1 MQFKSNLLIDV
12 QCIKGIDQMCMCVY
26 KIPTSNNSNR
36 DNNRQFYIT
45 TSGDEKNQIP
55 LKNYHICYFK
65 KWDSASHLYIMI
77 NHAECFILF
86 LCEVE
91 AIAT

>member
-1 MQFKSNLLIDV
+1 MQFRSNLLIDV
-12 QCIKGIDQMCMCVY
+12 QFIEDIDQMCMWVY
-26 KIPTSNNSNR
+26 EIDTANKSSR
-36 DNNRQFYIT
+36 DNNTQFYIT
-45 TSGDEKNQIP
+45 TSGDEKNQIL

-65 KWDSASHLYIMI
+65 RWNSVSYFYIMI

-91 AIAT
+91 AVAT